1 MIKIRLARFGARNN
15 PFYRIVVT
23 EKRQKQKGESL
34 EKIGFWNPVK
44 KEFRIDK
51 ARLNLWL
58 EKGAVLNPA
67 VKKLIEKN
75 G

>member
-1 MIKIRLARFGARNN
+1 MIKIRLARFGAKNN

-51 ARLNLWL
+51 DKLNLWL